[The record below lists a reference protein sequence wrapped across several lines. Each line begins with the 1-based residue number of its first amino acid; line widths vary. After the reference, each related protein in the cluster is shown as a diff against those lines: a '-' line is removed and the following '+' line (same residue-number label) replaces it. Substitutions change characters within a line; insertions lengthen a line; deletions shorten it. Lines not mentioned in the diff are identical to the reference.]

1 MATIATELRKTVKEK
16 ILQRKEGAE
25 NIRLENDAE
34 YYYVVGQ
41 LVKYFIFLSRASK
54 KTQSMINPFI
64 NAKNGTVV
72 MDRLFKFYT
81 KYNYD
86 IYDNSK
92 TFNALLAMA
101 IEYGKVKNVN
111 QEMLIFGYLDD
122 NLILEKSKKG
132 NTVVIKNDVD
142 KNIEEEK

>member
-1 MATIATELRKTVKEK
+1 
-16 ILQRKEGAE
+16 
-25 NIRLENDAE
+25 
-34 YYYVVGQ
+34 
-41 LVKYFIFLSRASK
+41 
-54 KTQSMINPFI
+54 MINPFI

-132 NTVVIKNDVD
+132 NTVVTKNDVD